1 MHLFLAVFVAALIA
15 NPVDVVAQPANAAR
29 GKALLQHFRD
39 SLPAFS
45 GNTLRCTSCHLDDGA
60 RGSAM
65 PWHGAAA
72 TYPRYRARLGA
83 EESLAHRVNECVAR
97 SLAGRM
103 LPEDSR
109 EMRDMLAYLDSL
121 GRLPRPTRPDTVRLV
136 GRVAAGRASY
146 RTECARC
153 HGPAGQG
160 IAALNAPAVW
170 GRTSYSIG
178 AGMARQFTLA
188 TFLRHNMPYDKPG
201 TLTPQMAADI
211 AAFVLSQPRQ
221 DHPGK
226 QRDWPNGDAPA
237 DVAYRTDGA
246 VAKGRTIPAA
256 RPLLARRVA
265 PHATQD
271 HR

>member
-1 MHLFLAVFVAALIA
+1 MHFPRPGLLIA
-15 NPVDVVAQPANAAR
+15 LLTISTVTHAQPVSRAR
-29 GKALLQHFRD
+29 GQALLQHFRD
-39 SLPAFS
+39 SLPAFA
-45 GNTLRCTSCHLDDGA
+45 GNGLRCTSCHLDDGA

-65 PWHGAAA
+65 SWLGAAP

-83 EESLAHRVNECVAR
+83 VESLAHRVNECIAR
-97 SLAGRM
+97 SLAGQM
-103 LPEDSR
+103 LAEDSR
-109 EMRDMLAYLDSL
+109 DMRDMLAHLDSL

-136 GRVAAGRASY
+136 GRVASGRAAY
-146 RTECARC
+146 RAECARC
-153 HGPAGQG
+153 HGPTGKG

-170 GRTSYSIG
+170 GRSSYSIG

-201 TLTPQMAADI
+201 TLAPQVAADI
-211 AAFVLSQPRQ
+211 AAFVLAQPRQ

-246 VAKGRTIPAA
+246 DAKGRAA
-256 RPLLARRVA
+256 PRSG
-265 PHATQD
+265 QE